1 MGLLKTSDR
10 MSRPKYLDQDDR
22 DLLLKFRYIRQ
33 QEDARIRDGALH
45 PRDSEWTFGVSD
57 AKYNMTRN
65 RYTNIKTYE
74 KTRIKLKV
82 VQGNDYINASD
93 IRLQIEGQSKAPS
106 HFIACQGPLPN
117 TWPQF
122 WQMVYQQCPEEG
134 ISVVMVTPL
143 VEQGREKCYA
153 YWPRSLNE
161 TMVSPAIQKTGP
173 SPEDVSHFAFGLEL
187 ENVLTQ
193 NCQHYTVSKILLK
206 PSDPS
211 FPVKT
216 VNHFYYDQWSDMER
230 PEEIGPLH
238 HLMKHVHTSSDP
250 LNPIFVHCSAGVG
263 RSGTYMAL
271 DHLITKTIDFK
282 DDEFIHSY
290 DKDLI
295 EQIVRQLRTQ
305 RLKTVESPQQYLFIY
320 HAAKQIFRYTR
331 GL

>member
-1 MGLLKTSDR
+1 MGMHKASDR

-57 AKYNMTRN
+57 ARHNITRN
-65 RYTNIKTYE
+65 RYSNIKTFE
-74 KTRIKLKV
+74 KTRIKLQV
-82 VQGNDYINASD
+82 VDGNDYINASN
-93 IRLQIEGQSKAPS
+93 IKLHIEGQSKAPS
-106 HFIACQGPLPN
+106 HFIACQGPLSN

-122 WQMVYQQCPEEG
+122 WQMVYQQCPNED

-143 VEQGREKCYA
+143 VEDGREKCYQ
-153 YWPRSLNE
+153 YWPRSLHE
-161 TMVSPAIQKTGP
+161 TIVSPATQMTGRNL
-173 SPEDVSHFAFGLEL
+173 EDLSQFAFDLEM

-193 NCQHYTVSKILLK
+193 NFQHYTLSKVLLK

-211 FPVKT
+211 YPPKT
-216 VNHFYYDQWSDMER
+216 VNHFYYDKWSDMER
-230 PEEIGPLH
+230 PDEIGPLH
-238 HLMKHVHTSSDP
+238 HLMKHVHTASDP
-250 LNPIFVHCSAGVG
+250 MNPIFVHCSAGVG

-282 DDEFIHSY
+282 DDEFIHGY

-305 RLKTVESPQQYLFIY
+305 RLKTVESPQQFFFIY
-320 HAAKQIFRYTR
+320 HAAKIIFRYNN
-331 GL
+331 GF